1 MATSSGERLQHARI
15 FGSFGTPV
23 RSDDLAAAAGRQR
36 HGGTPGTG
44 LLRGD
49 RWALGSNRL
58 AAGDIAA
65 DFRPYRLPS
74 VPGVVAVL
82 DGEIYNHR
90 ELRRRLR
97 DRGYAV
103 PEAGSGALLP
113 ALYATY
119 GPDFAAHL
127 DGMFSVAVVDTRGA
141 GRLVLATDGQG
152 AKTLYHHRASDGAV
166 HFASELPG
174 LLAFSRVPTEPRE
187 LVLDECL
194 SVGSPPGGRTPL
206 QGVGALSHGA
216 VAVATGTG
224 GWCVRKETE
233 GKEGA
238 TALRQEVRRVL
249 PADGAVCVIDSQEGA
264 TGHLATTAA
273 GYLAELDRPP
283 LHTFQLVRR
292 TGRRSPA
299 SPGRGADRRARIVRH
314 QVVIDAGALAD
325 LLPRT
330 IWHLGGPDADPA
342 AVETYLLLR
351 AARRAD
357 FDVAL
362 AERGTPQ
369 EPRVGVPTRLRESLY
384 TPEYRHYVRAHAA
397 SDLPPADDDLRR
409 LDHLGAA
416 WGVQVRVPRRGSDE
430 ERLSPAPPAPVPLLT
445 RDSPLTALAHDVL
458 APGALTQ
465 DGRLDRRAVAALVT
479 TQHRT
484 PTPEGTRAVL
494 ALLSHELW
502 LQELRALRPMAPPN
516 ALPGA
521 GLVA

>member
-1 MATSSGERLQHARI
+1 M
-15 FGSFGTPV
+15 
-23 RSDDLAAAAGRQR
+23 AAAAGRQR
-36 HGGTPGTG
+36 HGGIVGTG

-49 RWALGSNRL
+49 QWALGSNRL
-58 AAGDIAA
+58 TAGDIAA
-65 DFRPYRLPS
+65 DCRPYRLPS
-74 VPGVVAVL
+74 APGVVAVL

-90 ELRRRLR
+90 ELRRRMR
-97 DRGYAV
+97 AHGHAV

-119 GPDFAAHL
+119 GPDFAACL

-174 LLAFSRVPTEPRE
+174 LLAFSRVPAEPRD

-206 QGVGALSHGA
+206 EGVGALSHGA
-216 VAVATGTG
+216 IAVATGTG
-224 GWCVRKETE
+224 GWCVRNGTE
-233 GKEGA
+233 GKGGA

-249 PADGAVCVIDSQEGA
+249 PADGAVCVIDGQEGA
-264 TGHLATTAA
+264 TGHLTTTTA
-273 GYLAELDRPP
+273 GYLADLDRSP
-283 LHTFQLVRR
+283 LHTFRLVRR
-292 TGRRSPA
+292 GGRRSPA
-299 SPGRGADRRARIVRH
+299 ALRRGADRRARIVRH
-314 QVVIDAGALAD
+314 QVVVDAGDLAD

-351 AARRAD
+351 AARRAG

-362 AERGTPQ
+362 AERGAPQ
-369 EPRVGVPTRLRESLY
+369 EPRVGVPSRLRESLY
-384 TPEYRHYVRAHAA
+384 TPEYHHYARAHAA
-397 SDLPPADDDLRR
+397 SELLPPADDDLRR

-416 WGVQVRVPRRGSDE
+416 WGVQVRVPRRSSDE
-430 ERLSPAPPAPVPLLT
+430 ERPSPAPAAPVPLLT

-458 APGALTQ
+458 APGTLTQ
-465 DGRLDRRAVAALVT
+465 DGRLDPRAVAALLT
-479 TQHRT
+479 AQHRT

-502 LQELRALRPMAPPN
+502 LQELRALRPMTPPH

-521 GLVA
+521 VLAA